1 MARRITNNDKR
12 KIIESINS
20 WSLPDKI
27 TWERLCDSVTKKI
40 GRRPT
45 RQALYMHKDIVSAFE
60 VKKGIIKSKLK
71 CQVRPGNLQVAAERI
86 ERLEKKIEDS
96 DKIIDAQREYINKLL
111 LFCSRH
117 NIRECD
123 VTQRS

>member
-1 MARRITNNDKR
+1 MARRLTNNDKR

-27 TWERLCDSVTKKI
+27 TWEGLCDSVTKKI

-45 RQALYMHKDIVSAFE
+45 RQALYMHKDIVTAFE

-71 CQVRPGNLQVAAERI
+71 CQVRPGNLQVAARGLNGLK
-86 ERLEKKIEDS
+86 RKLKI
-96 DKIIDAQREYINKLL
+96 APKLSML
-111 LFCSRH
+111 KE
-117 NIRECD
+117 NI
-123 VTQRS
+123 